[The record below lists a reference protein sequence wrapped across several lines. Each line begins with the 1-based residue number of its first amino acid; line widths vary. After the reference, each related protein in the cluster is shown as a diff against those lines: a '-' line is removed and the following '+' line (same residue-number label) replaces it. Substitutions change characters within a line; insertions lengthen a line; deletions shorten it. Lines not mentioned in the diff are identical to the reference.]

1 MNTVFQKFLVFV
13 EQADQITELKKQVAG
28 WERQLEQLQTRY
40 NQDLCKLRNQ
50 LQQKDFDV
58 VKVSLPLK
66 TYSV

>member
-40 NQDLCKLRNQ
+40 NQDLYKLRNQ